1 MLIQVLWGTGW
12 GMKHDPRR
20 PSETG
25 KGDARG
31 DPLQDRGETRAGLTF
46 AGAKEKDLAAKL
58 DEVRN
63 DKRRKQREPALAL
76 ADVPICPGVTPRPLS
91 FTR

>member
-1 MLIQVLWGTGW
+1 MNYG
-12 GMKHDPRR
+12 PRR

-31 DPLQDRGETRAGLTF
+31 RSLAGPGRNTRGADLCR
-46 AGAKEKDLAAKL
+46 AKEKDLAAKL

-63 DKRRKQREPALAL
+63 DKHRKQREPALAL

>member
-1 MLIQVLWGTGW
+1 M
-12 GMKHDPRR
+12 
-20 PSETG
+20 
-25 KGDARG
+25 
-31 DPLQDRGETRAGLTF
+31 QDRGETRAGLTF